1 MKLTDFAF
9 RKRYDTNACKAH
21 QLEEGGDVFLIATD
35 AIKRLGEHNVELAF
49 TRVLEEF
56 LVTRTELTRARY
68 ATVCVCCG
76 ESPFFANDPLSA
88 NKELILDR
96 CRALEIGRIAG
107 VYAYAHDGSPRSRP
121 CMERPFIGASSRAGR
136 SIAF

>member
-21 QLEEGGDVFLIATD
+21 QLEEGGDMFLIATN

-49 TRVLEEF
+49 TRILKEF
-56 LVTRTELTRARY
+56 LITRPELARARY
-68 ATVCVCCG
+68 ATVRVCCG
-76 ESPFFANDPLSA
+76 ERPFFANDPLSA

-107 VYAYAHDGSPRSRP
+107 VYAHAHDGSLPSRS
-121 CMERPFIGASSRAGR
+121 CVERPFIGASS
-136 SIAF
+136 